1 LTLVYKKQTL
11 DRGEMLEW
19 LDAFTIAPGEN
30 VSTFYLP
37 PQLSRTELENNIN
50 TLEESPDIN
59 AKLIDIITRSS
70 TGTVIFWGRQAKCI
84 IIPPFII
91 SNKLS
96 IDPFSLNS
104 LQKQLSYDYII
115 ALVLIR
121 LGSYAIGV
129 YRGEKRL
136 GSKVG
141 TGLVHGR
148 HRQGGS
154 SAHRFERH
162 RDKQIE
168 YFMTRVCQHAREQI
182 VPYEKSLDYIVYGGA
197 RTTIIQLQKQCP
209 LLGRLKTPTL
219 PPLLDIPDPRQAV
232 LEKAISRVWS
242 STVYTWHED

>member
-1 LTLVYKKQTL
+1 LTLVYRRQTL
-11 DRGEMLEW
+11 GRGEMLEW
-19 LDAFTIAPGEN
+19 LAALTAASGE
-30 VSTFYLP
+30 SSQTFYLP
-37 PQLSRTELENNIN
+37 TNLSPTEVENSTK
-50 TLEESPDIN
+50 TLGESPDIN
-59 AKLIDIITRSS
+59 SKLIDIAIRSK
-70 TGTVIFWGRQAKCI
+70 TGTAVFWSRYLKCLI
-84 IIPPFII
+84 MPPFII
-91 SNKLS
+91 SNRLS
-96 IDPFSLNS
+96 IDQLSVNY
-104 LQKQLSYDYII
+104 LQKLFSYDYII
-115 ALVLIR
+115 ALMLIR

-129 YRGEKRL
+129 YRGEKCL

-182 VPYEKSLDYIVYGGA
+182 EPYLKSLDYISYGGA

-219 PPLLDIPDPRQAV
+219 PPLLDIPDPRQLV
-232 LEKAISRVWS
+232 LEKAISRIWS